1 MFGYIK
7 PDKENLY
14 VKELNLYKAV
24 YCGLC
29 ETIKKKVSFF
39 LPMTLSYDFVFLTM
53 VRASL
58 TKEKSTVKKGRC
70 KYNILKKASYCI
82 PIESALFSG
91 RCALLLTTMK
101 VKDDLKDSD
110 TPLYKKAIYLPLY
123 AYLDAKTKK
132 LIKSCPEFK
141 NISKAIEVT
150 LSSMDLLEKEKCAD
164 IDKMS
169 ELFGGMMADMLSY
182 SLEGRFQVIAKEIG
196 NNIGKYIYLI
206 DAIDDLSSDLKTK
219 SYNPLIEKY
228 GTVESMIKEKNALDV
243 ALSMYANNAIL
254 AFNLIEAH
262 DYSSIINNILSLG
275 FGKESYRI
283 FTKIGDKK

>member
-1 MFGYIK
+1 MEKKNPVFMEYHQVKAQMTIYTLAM
-7 PDKENLY
+7 LY
-14 VKELNLYKAV
+14 YVTNGAISLYKIWQNQ
-24 YCGLC
+24 GLSDNLK
-29 ETIKKKVSFF
+29 TFIND
-39 LPMTLSYDFVFLTM
+39 LS
-53 VRASL
+53 RQ
-58 TKEKSTVKKGRC
+58 
-70 KYNILKKASYCI
+70 
-82 PIESALFSG
+82 
-91 RCALLLTTMK
+91 
-101 VKDDLKDSD
+101 
-110 TPLYKKAIYLPLY
+110 LY

-150 LSSMDLLEKEKCAD
+150 LSNMDLLEKEKCAD

-219 SYNPLIEKY
+219 AYNPLIEKY